1 MGPGFGLEQVPG
13 SSWMVVWKQL
23 FVAAVVGLAVAGV
36 VVGVVADFVAVVVHA
51 VVEVVDAVVAVV
63 AVVAAAVVDFAAVA
77 AVFESQLGFG
87 FVLVALEV
95 QSGTCCCLSIVRRHH
110 RIDRSIRRISTLVV
124 VC

>member
-63 AVVAAAVVDFAAVA
+63 AAAVVDFAAVA

-87 FVLVALEV
+87 FVLVALGV

>member
-1 MGPGFGLEQVPG
+1 
-13 SSWMVVWKQL
+13 MVVWKQL

-36 VVGVVADFVAVVVHA
+36 VVVGVVVDFVAVVVHA

-63 AVVAAAVVDFAAVA
+63 AAAAGVDFAAVA
-77 AVFESQLGFG
+77 AVFEAQLGFG

>member
-1 MGPGFGLEQVPG
+1 
-13 SSWMVVWKQL
+13 MVVWKQL

-36 VVGVVADFVAVVVHA
+36 VVVGVVVDFVAVVVHA

-63 AVVAAAVVDFAAVA
+63 AAAGVDFAAVA
-77 AVFESQLGFG
+77 AVFEAQLGFG